1 MKLTNNT
8 IKKTMNILEERKT
21 VKENFSRMD
30 SLQGSNAMEKAF
42 TAVDLSTLISTALP
56 YLDEEEKEILKYE
69 LLKIVMVLPDAELA
83 EIYDTVVA
91 SAKGVSERK
100 EQISEKIS
108 DEEKAA
114 MDAVRNKN
122 YDNLGQGGSGEIY
135 LDKDGIYKDRGDEMS
150 FGEKA
155 RTAMGMPSR
164 LDKRRAKNRELFAS
178 PENQE
183 RIAKFVADKKR
194 EPERQAA
201 RRQFQI
207 DREQEEYSRNKE
219 RAKKEKEREDREYH
233 RMKDAED
240 QAKKDR
246 DTDYLRNIGRI

>member
-1 MKLTNNT
+1 MKLTENT
-8 IKKTMNILEERKT
+8 IKT
-21 VKENFSRMD
+21 
-30 SLQGSNAMEKAF
+30 
-42 TAVDLSTLISTALP
+42 TL
-56 YLDEEEKEILKYE
+56 K
-69 LLKIVMVLPDAELA
+69 VL
-83 EIYDTVVA
+83 
-91 SAKGVSERK
+91 SERK

-122 YDNLGQGGSGEIY
+122 YDNFGQGGSGEIY

-164 LDKRRAKNRELFAS
+164 LDKRRAKSRELFAS

-219 RAKKEKEREDREYH
+219 RAKKEREKESERYH

-246 DTDYLRNIGRI
+246 ESDYLRNIGRI